1 MMSAIVAACGSCEL
15 FTAPPRDDG
24 VRVTSG
30 GVEGVSISLEFP
42 GQVSRAVLTTGTVDT
57 ILALAYT
64 SGWPSSIA
72 YDSRDEPRRFRYS
85 SSHPAVASVDLDG
98 IVRLNTAGRT
108 TLSAFTAGK
117 TSFPLVL
124 EVEPRAHELRMTP
137 RAFDVAVGDTVTVN
151 VSARDEAGADI
162 AGVHFYVSTDGT
174 YWTVVGRPIDT
185 QGSLATPRLVRFRAN
200 MPGRVRISV
209 NSWNDR
215 ASDRPSPDSATID
228 VRAR

>member
-1 MMSAIVAACGSCEL
+1 MMSAIVTAAGSCDL

-24 VRVTSG
+24 TRVTSG
-30 GVEGVSISLEFP
+30 GIEGVSISLEFP
-42 GQVSRAVLTTGTVDT
+42 GPASRAVLTTGTVDT
-57 ILALAYT
+57 ILAQAYT

-98 IVRLNTAGRT
+98 IVTLNTPGTT

-124 EVEPRAHELRMTP
+124 EVEPRARELRMTP
-137 RAFDVAVGDTVTVN
+137 AAFDVAVGDTVSVN
-151 VSARDEAGADI
+151 VTARNEAGADV
-162 AGVHFYVSTDGT
+162 AGVHFYVSTDEA
-174 YWTVVGRPIDT
+174 YWTVLGRPVDMY
-185 QGSLATPRLVRFRAN
+185 GSVKTPRLVRFRAN
-200 MPGRVRISV
+200 SPGRVVVSA

-215 ASDRPSPDSATID
+215 APDRPASASGTVE